1 MVHLLSPIAHHLL
14 MNQLSVNIRLF
25 LLVGLLSLVSV
36 IVGLM
41 GLRGMS
47 ETVGGLRTVYED
59 RVVPLRDLKVIA
71 DLYAVNIVDMTH
83 KVRNGNIEWA
93 EARKNL
99 QDARQGIDKT
109 WTAYK
114 ATFLVEE
121 EKKLVATIEPMLAE
135 AETTIKEL
143 HTILENE
150 DMKAITRFTI
160 DTLYPVID
168 PISTKFSELI
178 EVQLN
183 VAKAEYTSSSA
194 QYEQSR
200 LISITLLAVGIL
212 AGVLL
217 AFWIVG
223 SVVKPLRMV
232 QEAAQKVSQN
242 FDYSTRMQINQR
254 DEVGET
260 ANAFNT
266 LLQAQQTA
274 IAQVN
279 RVIQHLAEG
288 DLSQRIEGNLQGDLG
303 QMKTA
308 INNSLDSVQRTM
320 TGFNGLSQALLHGQ
334 FDHHIDHSH
343 SQGEFR
349 ESLEQASMALQSLH
363 RMIGNVDGVMGA
375 VAQGD
380 LTQRVQID
388 ATGDL
393 LRLKNNIN
401 DSLEALGQ
409 ALGAVHNSTRQVAA
423 AANQTSTAIGQ
434 ISDGAQN
441 QTHAIGQVALAIK
454 HTAESVTDVS
464 RNTAIASQKSRE
476 SMAIMQTGMGKMS
489 QMVQVVNNI
498 SVHSDKINKITE
510 VIEKI
515 ANKTNLLSLN
525 AAIEAARAG
534 EHGKGFSVVAEEVG
548 KLAASSAE
556 SSQEIARLVQQ
567 AVQETAQ
574 AVQVVQEVSRDM
586 SMIEQGSQE
595 TDQMLQRISSAL
607 EQQSAAVEEI
617 NSNLGSLD
625 RIAIS
630 NASASE
636 EITATVIELSKL
648 AEQTRQDLG
657 RFSV

>member
-1 MVHLLSPIAHHLL
+1 

-99 QDARQGIDKT
+99 QDARQGINKT

-135 AETTIKEL
+135 AEGTIKEL

-194 QYEQSR
+194 QYQQSR

-217 AFWIVG
+217 ALWIVG

-288 DLSQRIEGNLQGDLG
+288 DLSQRIEGDLQGDLA

-308 INNSLDSVQRTM
+308 INNSLDSVQQTM
-320 TGFNGLSQALLHGQ
+320 SGFNGLSQALLHGQ
-334 FDHHIDHSH
+334 FDHRIDHAH
-343 SQGEFR
+343 SRGEFR
-349 ESLEQASMALQSLH
+349 ESLEQASTALQSLH

-375 VAQGD
+375 VSRGD
-380 LTQRVQID
+380 LTQRVQIE

-401 DSLEALGQ
+401 NSLDALGQ